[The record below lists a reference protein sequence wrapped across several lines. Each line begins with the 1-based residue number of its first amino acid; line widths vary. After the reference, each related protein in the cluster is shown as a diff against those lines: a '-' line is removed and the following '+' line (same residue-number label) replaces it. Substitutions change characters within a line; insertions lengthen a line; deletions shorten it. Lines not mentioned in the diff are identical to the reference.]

1 MNSLG
6 AAFPTVAALIGLI
19 RKFFGSDPFRPL
31 GAGAALLSILLGAAV
46 GHWLDWEFSFKWVPL
61 LWAPG
66 RFPIHLLPAI
76 GLIYLLPA
84 FGLVG
89 LAMAWIGWRI
99 LGGIL
104 MALAATAYAVGF
116 VVLMAYIVIFFA
128 PLAALAGAL
137 WMGAALSAWDR
148 SAVPPK

>member
-1 MNSLG
+1 M
-6 AAFPTVAALIGLI
+6 TALIGLI
-19 RKFFGSDPFRPL
+19 RKFFGSDPLRPL

-46 GHWLDWEFSFKWVPL
+46 GHWLDWEFPFIWVPFV
-61 LWAPG
+61 WTPG
-66 RFPIHLLPAI
+66 RFP
-76 GLIYLLPA
+76 IYLLPA

-104 MALAATAYAVGF
+104 MALAATAYAFGF
-116 VVLMAYIVIFFA
+116 VVLMGYFLFFFA